1 MRTKLAQLKN
11 SFGVLVKT
19 GRLVRESARG
29 WTVLWLFVLALTGF
43 LPVGLMKLIKGLVDA
58 LTIASRSGYSMES
71 MRPAAILGVLI
82 CGGILLLE
90 LLQGLGEWLRTIQ
103 AELLQDR
110 ISALVQT
117 KSAEVDLA
125 FYESPGCY
133 DQMYRARDEAQT
145 RPTALLDSVGSLLQ
159 NGVSLVLICW
169 VVASYSLWLLIAM
182 ALCFAPAFLIVA
194 RYNWLNHEWW
204 QETTA
209 ERRWIQYYDDK
220 FVSAAAAP
228 EMRLFRLGP
237 VFRDAYQV
245 LRDQLRGQ
253 RLKLIERQ
261 TRDRMVA
268 ALAGLAA
275 GGGAVGWMGLRMV
288 HGQASLGDLALFYQ
302 AFSGGQSVIRLLTGS
317 LGQAFA
323 NLLRL
328 QELFRFL
335 ELPTAIVDPPLPLTA
350 PATLEQGIRF
360 DNVTFRYPDSE
371 RVSLRDLSLDI
382 PAGKIVAIVGP
393 NGAGKSTIV
402 KLLCRFYDPTEGR
415 ITFDG
420 LDVRKMSLEDV
431 RGMSSVLFQI
441 PGSYDATA
449 ADNISIGETGPQNSP
464 LIERAARASGAHDL
478 IAGLPLGYQ
487 TRLGKAFADG
497 NELSAGEW
505 QRVAMARAF
514 YRQTPLVLLDE
525 PTSFM
530 DPWAEAD
537 WFARLRNLA
546 QGRTCVVITHRFT
559 IAMRADLIHVLQK
572 GSKVESGTHSQLV
585 ARDGLYAR
593 SWKDQVSDGQLQAEL
608 VMSR

>member
-1 MRTKLAQLKN
+1 MRTKLGQLKN

-29 WTVLWLFVLALTGF
+29 WTVLWLLVLALTGF
-43 LPVGLMKLIKGLVDA
+43 LPVALMKLIKGLVDA
-58 LTIASRSGYSMES
+58 LTVASRSGYSMES

-125 FYESPGCY
+125 FYETPGCY

-159 NGVSLVLICW
+159 NGVSLLLICW

-275 GGGAVGWMGLRMV
+275 GGGAVGWMCLRMV

-335 ELPTAIVDPPLPLTA
+335 ELPTAVVDPPLPIAA

-360 DNVTFRYPDSE
+360 ENVTFRYPDSE
-371 RVSLRDLSLDI
+371 RASLRDLSLEI

-415 ITFDG
+415 ITFDDM
-420 LDVRKMSLEDV
+420 DVRKMSLDAV

-449 ADNISIGETGPQNSP
+449 ADNIAIGTTGPQNSP

-478 IAGLPLGYQ
+478 IAALPLGYQ
-487 TRLGKAFADG
+487 SRLGKAFADG

-593 SWKDQVSDGQLQAEL
+593 SWKDQVSDGKLQAEL